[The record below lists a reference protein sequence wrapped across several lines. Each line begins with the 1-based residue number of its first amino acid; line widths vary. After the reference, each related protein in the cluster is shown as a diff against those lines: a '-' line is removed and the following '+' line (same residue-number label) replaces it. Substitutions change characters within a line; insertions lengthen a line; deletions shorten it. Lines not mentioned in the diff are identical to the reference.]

1 MRIKKQINL
10 GTLFYLSPNSEDR
23 LLNEVWLDASSG
35 ILSERIN
42 LIKYMSFHFW
52 LSALLTLFTKLN
64 ARMKSSAKLEM
75 A

>member
-35 ILSERIN
+35 PQGFSLRG
-42 LIKYMSFHFW
+42 LI
-52 LSALLTLFTKLN
+52 
-64 ARMKSSAKLEM
+64 
-75 A
+75 